1 MIIVRGNFCL
11 VSILKLPLISITL
24 ASLLPLITTVAPI
37 SGSALDSSA
46 TLPLITLWAL
56 TVRQVHKKRNNVTFK
71 KFINRAIY
79 QIIIQR

>member
-37 SGSALDSSA
+37 SGSALDSSE
-46 TLPLITLWAL
+46 TLPLITLCAL
-56 TVRQVHKKRNNVTFK
+56 LA
-71 KFINRAIY
+71 KFE
-79 QIIIQR
+79 IIIRKTVNSKCLI